1 MEKIMKNRSLLGFVL
16 ALFVAL
22 VVYLLQDA
30 FVSNAPESTK
40 VAELGEE
47 LKLSCQANEIEL
59 QVQLMHN
66 NVLVKTYKPEEFIQ
80 SFAQQETSIPYDKK
94 ERGIMYPLI
103 ELFDIKE
110 NTDYVQLLTCA
121 HNQKIMLSR
130 EDILLRPDPLYW
142 MSKRK
147 GFLSVHSMI
156 YDETTDT
163 SVKTDFK
170 ARPILVINL
179 IDSLVE

>member
-1 MEKIMKNRSLLGFVL
+1 
-16 ALFVAL
+16 
-22 VVYLLQDA
+22 
-30 FVSNAPESTK
+30 
-40 VAELGEE
+40 
-47 LKLSCQANEIEL
+47 
-59 QVQLMHN
+59 
-66 NVLVKTYKPEEFIQ
+66 
-80 SFAQQETSIPYDKK
+80 
-94 ERGIMYPLI
+94 
-103 ELFDIKE
+103 
-110 NTDYVQLLTCA
+110 
-121 HNQKIMLSR
+121 NQKIMLSR

-147 GFLSVHSMI
+147 GFLSVYSMI